1 MSSTGPVYPAAADEP
16 PGSPGPPGPPG
27 RPGRGPGGSPAVPSA
42 RAAVAMVAWAALRAP
57 FTARARRELRFCLVE
72 APFGLSFLAAPL
84 VLAGVLLPLRLL
96 VYGTKPAAGA
106 VHPAAALPLLAAAV
120 VILLLVAMVPRAG
133 RRLGVVHRDLAARL
147 LGVPVGEPAPPRRAQ
162 GAFRRLAANLRDGP
176 GWRAAAYLLVK
187 LPVTV
192 AEIYA
197 LAFAGLGLAGLTY
210 PFWWPLFRNHAPGTV
225 LGPVAA
231 LTPFGAF
238 HIATYAG
245 TFAAFA
251 AGAAMVL
258 VAPWVARGAA
268 AADVWLMRG
277 MLGPGRLAQRVAD
290 LEQSRALAV
299 DDSAAL
305 LRRLE
310 RDLHDGA
317 QIRLATLAMN
327 LGMARDKLGSDA
339 DPAVRELVD
348 AAHQGAK
355 DALVELR
362 NLARGIHPPALDNGL
377 ADALATLA
385 AGSVIPVELTTDIPR
400 RPAPAI
406 ETIAYFCAAELLA
419 NAAKHSRANKID
431 IVLSGEGENLVL
443 HVADDG
449 AGGADPAGGSGLSG
463 LAQRVRTVDGRIEVA
478 SPLGGPTQITV
489 TLPMHA

>member
-1 MSSTGPVYPAAADEP
+1 MSSTGPVNPAAAGEP
-16 PGSPGPPGPPG
+16 
-27 RPGRGPGGSPAVPSA
+27 ATPSVQ
-42 RAAVAMVAWAALRAP
+42 AALTAAAWAALRAP
-57 FTARARRELRFCLVE
+57 FTARARRELLFCLVE
-72 APFGLSFLAAPL
+72 APFGLCFLAVPL
-84 VLAGVLLPLRLL
+84 VLAPVLLVLRLA
-96 VYGTKPAAGA
+96 VYGTRSAAGA
-106 VHPAAALPLLAAAV
+106 VHPASALPIVAGAF
-120 VILLLVAMVPRAG
+120 VIFLLVTMVPGAG
-133 RRLGVVHRDLAARL
+133 RRLGVVHRGLAARL
-147 LGVPVGEPAPPRRAQ
+147 LDVPVGEPAPPRRAR
-162 GAFRRLAANLRDGP
+162 GALGRRAAMLRDGP

-192 AEIYA
+192 TEIYA
-197 LAFAGLGLAGLTY
+197 LAFAAFGLAGLTY
-210 PFWWPLFRNHAPGTV
+210 PFWWPLFRNHPPGTH
-225 LGPVAA
+225 LQPVSA

-238 HIATYAG
+238 HIATFAG

-268 AADVWLMRG
+268 AADAWLMRG

-299 DDSAAL
+299 EDSAAL

-339 DPAVRELVD
+339 DREVRELVD
-348 AAHQGAK
+348 VAHQGAK

-362 NLARGIHPPALDNGL
+362 NLARGIHPPVLDSGL

-385 AGSVIPVELTTDIPR
+385 ASTAPPVELTTSLPD

-431 IVLSGEGENLVL
+431 IALSRQGGNLVL
-443 HVADDG
+443 RVADDG
-449 AGGADPAGGSGLSG
+449 AGGADPSRGSGLSG
-463 LAQRVRTVDGRIEVA
+463 LAQRVRTVDGRIEIA
-478 SPLGGPTQITV
+478 SPPGGPTQITV

>member
-1 MSSTGPVYPAAADEP
+1 MSSTGPANPPAASA
-16 PGSPGPPGPPG
+16 SPGR
-27 RPGRGPGGSPAVPSA
+27 RPGDAL
-42 RAAVAMVAWAALRAP
+42 AALSRQAGLAP
-57 FTARARRELRFCLVE
+57 FTARTRRELRFCLVE
-72 APFGLSFLAAPL
+72 APFGFCILAAPL
-84 VLAGVLLPLRLL
+84 MLVAVLILVRLL
-96 VYGTKPAAGA
+96 VYGTRSSAGA
-106 VHPAAALPLLAAAV
+106 VHPVAALPIFAGLL

-133 RRLGVVHRDLAARL
+133 RRLGAVHRGLAARW
-147 LGVPVGEPAPPRRAQ
+147 LGVPVGEPAPPRPAR
-162 GAFRRLAANLRDGP
+162 GVFGRLAANLRDGP

-197 LAFAGLGLAGLTY
+197 LAFAAFGLAGLTY
-210 PFWWPLFRNHAPGTV
+210 PFWWPLFRNHPPATQ
-225 LGPVAA
+225 LGPVSV

-238 HIATYAG
+238 HITTFTG

-268 AADVWLMRG
+268 AADAWLMQG

-299 DDSAAL
+299 EDSAAL

-327 LGMARDKLGSDA
+327 LGMAREKLGSDA
-339 DPAVRELVD
+339 DPELRELVD
-348 AAHQGAK
+348 VAHQGAK

-385 AGSVIPVELTTDIPR
+385 ASSATPVELTTSVPE

-419 NAAKHSRANKID
+419 NAAKHSRANKIEMA
-431 IVLSGEGENLVL
+431 LSGRGGNLELRVT
-443 HVADDG
+443 DDG

-463 LAQRVRTVDGRIEVA
+463 LAQRVRTVDGRIEIA
-478 SPLGGPTQITV
+478 SPTGGPTQITV

>member
-1 MSSTGPVYPAAADEP
+1 MSSTGPVNPAAGEP
-16 PGSPGPPGPPG
+16 PGHS
-27 RPGRGPGGSPAVPSA
+27 PGGSPATPSA
-42 RAAVAMVAWAALRAP
+42 QAPAATAAWAALRAP
-57 FTARARRELRFCLVE
+57 FTARTRRELLFCLVE
-72 APFGLSFLAAPL
+72 VPLGLCFLAAPL
-84 VLAGVLLPLRLL
+84 VLAPVLLVLRLL
-96 VYGTKPAAGA
+96 VYGTKSAAGA
-106 VHPAAALPLLAAAV
+106 VHPAAALPIFAGAL
-120 VILLLVAMVPRAG
+120 VILLLVAMVPRAA
-133 RRLGVVHRDLAARL
+133 RRLGAVHRGLAARL
-147 LGVPVGEPAPPRRAQ
+147 LGAGVGEPAPPRRAQ
-162 GAFRRLAANLRDGP
+162 GALRQRAAMFRDGP

-192 AEIYA
+192 AEIYSV
-197 LAFAGLGLAGLTY
+197 AFAGLGLAGLTY
-210 PFWWPLFRNHAPGTV
+210 PFWWPLFRNHAPGTH
-225 LGPVAA
+225 LQPVPV
-231 LTPFGAF
+231 LTPLGSF
-238 HIATYAG
+238 HVATFAG

-268 AADVWLMRG
+268 AADAWLMQG

-299 DDSAAL
+299 EDSAAL

-327 LGMARDKLGSDA
+327 LGMAREKLGSDA
-339 DPAVRELVD
+339 DPEVRELVD
-348 AAHQGAK
+348 VAHQGAK
-355 DALVELR
+355 EALVELR

-385 AGSVIPVELTTDIPR
+385 ASSATPVELTTSVPE

-419 NAAKHSRANKID
+419 NAAKHSRANKIE
-431 IVLSGEGENLVL
+431 IALSGQGGNLVL
-443 HVADDG
+443 RVADDG
-449 AGGADPAGGSGLSG
+449 AGGAEPAGGSGLPG
-463 LAQRVRTVDGRIEVA
+463 LAQRVRTVDGRIEIA
-478 SPLGGPTQITV
+478 SPPGGPTQVTV

>member
-1 MSSTGPVYPAAADEP
+1 M
-16 PGSPGPPGPPG
+16 
-27 RPGRGPGGSPAVPSA
+27 PGGQ
-42 RAAVAMVAWAALRAP
+42 AAVAAVAWAALRAP
-57 FTARARRELRFCLVE
+57 FTARTRRELLFCMIE
-72 APFGLSFLAAPL
+72 APFGLCFLAAPVVL
-84 VLAGVLLPLRLL
+84 VGLLLVVRVL
-96 VYGTKPAAGA
+96 VYGTRPSTGA
-106 VHPAAALPLLAAAV
+106 VHPAAALPIFAGAFGL
-120 VILLLVAMVPRAG
+120 LLLVAMVPRAG
-133 RRLGVVHRDLAARL
+133 RRLGAVHRGLAARW
-147 LGVPVGEPAPPRRAQ
+147 LGVQVGEPAPRRQAR
-162 GAFRRLAANLRDGP
+162 GAFRRLAAMLRDGP

-197 LAFAGLGLAGLTY
+197 VVFAVFGLAGLTY
-210 PFWWPLFRNHAPGTV
+210 PFWWPLFRNHAPGTH
-225 LGPVAA
+225 LQPVSV

-238 HIATYAG
+238 HIATFAG
-245 TFAAFA
+245 TFPAFA

-268 AADVWLMRG
+268 AADAWLMRG

-299 DDSAAL
+299 EDSAAL

-327 LGMARDKLGSDA
+327 LGMAREKLGSDA
-339 DPAVRELVD
+339 DPEVRELVD
-348 AAHQGAK
+348 VAHQGAK

-385 AGSVIPVELTTDIPR
+385 ASSATPAELTTSVAE

-431 IVLSGEGENLVL
+431 IALSGQGGNLVL
-443 HVADDG
+443 RVTDDG
-449 AGGADPAGGSGLSG
+449 AGGADSARGSGLSG
-463 LAQRVRTVDGRIEVA
+463 LAQRVRTVDGRIDIA
-478 SPLGGPTQITV
+478 SPAGGPTEITV